1 LRTGIQGGT
10 FDPIHFGHLSSAEDV
25 SFQLELDR
33 VIFVPSGTPPH
44 KSSPLMASSV
54 DRLDMVEM
62 AIEGHP
68 LFRSDSVELDREG
81 LSFTVD
87 TLRILANTSCKGD
100 EIFFIIGEDAFLNLH
115 TWKDP
120 LEVLEKVNFAVT
132 IRQMSSAKEIML
144 ELKKRFEDLSVRFDF
159 NFLFDN
165 RCRILN
171 SNMFIEFIPIR
182 RLDISSSDIRENI
195 QNSRSIRY
203 LLPRTVERF
212 IIDKKLYKDS

>member
-1 LRTGIQGGT
+1 MRTGIQGGT